1 MLSIQKLLFT
11 QKDLSCKGSRDGTVV
26 KVLNVAQVLCMQ
38 VEFICSCLVAGF
50 FHFIFPPFTKTS
62 LSKLYFNLDHRESVW
77 KPAKTDTTS
86 SLNIQAFSQDLK
98 SGPFRFAIG
107 PRVSLQALNSH
118 SSSNLF
124 SASFFHFC
132 HRYLISHGRFI
143 LTTRELDAFLAQA
156 LSPHLTT
163 ECNASNLREIKLKR
177 VDARAVQLASLFMRG
192 VQAAIFAN
200 DACAV
205 PIPWELVCPWN
216 YFDGKL
222 FHSKYLMVADN
233 VSLLELCDGK
243 VKNIIISLYSHSCTS
258 WMKLGW

>member
-1 MLSIQKLLFT
+1 MNDIFDALLY
-11 QKDLSCKGSRDGTVV
+11 L
-26 KVLNVAQVLCMQ
+26 
-38 VEFICSCLVAGF
+38 
-50 FHFIFPPFTKTS
+50 IF
-62 LSKLYFNLDHRESVW
+62 
-77 KPAKTDTTS
+77 
-86 SLNIQAFSQDLK
+86 
-98 SGPFRFAIG
+98 
-107 PRVSLQALNSH
+107 
-118 SSSNLF
+118 
-124 SASFFHFC
+124 

-177 VDARAVQLASLFMRG
+177 VDARAVQLASIFMRG

-222 FHSKYLMVADN
+222 FHSKYLMVTDN

-243 VKNIIISLYSHSCTS
+243 VLKTS
-258 WMKLGW
+258 TNSWLT

>member
-1 MLSIQKLLFT
+1 MKKATL
-11 QKDLSCKGSRDGTVV
+11 
-26 KVLNVAQVLCMQ
+26 
-38 VEFICSCLVAGF
+38 
-50 FHFIFPPFTKTS
+50 
-62 LSKLYFNLDHRESVW
+62 
-77 KPAKTDTTS
+77 
-86 SLNIQAFSQDLK
+86 SLNIVIY
-98 SGPFRFAIG
+98 PFKPHFYH
-107 PRVSLQALNSH
+107 SL
-118 SSSNLF
+118 
-124 SASFFHFC
+124 FC
-132 HRYLISHGRFI
+132 LVFHRYLISHGRFI

-177 VDARAVQLASLFMRG
+177 VDARAVQLASIFMSG

-233 VSLLELCDGK
+233 ASLHELCDGK
-243 VKNIIISLYSHSCTS
+243 VINIINFLACIATIPVQAE
-258 WMKLGW
+258 

>member
-1 MLSIQKLLFT
+1 M
-11 QKDLSCKGSRDGTVV
+11 
-26 KVLNVAQVLCMQ
+26 
-38 VEFICSCLVAGF
+38 
-50 FHFIFPPFTKTS
+50 
-62 LSKLYFNLDHRESVW
+62 
-77 KPAKTDTTS
+77 
-86 SLNIQAFSQDLK
+86 
-98 SGPFRFAIG
+98 
-107 PRVSLQALNSH
+107 
-118 SSSNLF
+118 
-124 SASFFHFC
+124 
-132 HRYLISHGRFI
+132 SHGRLV

-177 VDARAVQLASLFMRG
+177 VDARAVQLASIFMRG

-222 FHSKYLMVADN
+222 FHSKYLMVAEN

-243 VKNIIISLYSHSCTS
+243 VRKQQQILD
-258 WMKLGW
+258 